1 MREQNT
7 RKDELLM
14 ERYGADSM
22 PENIIWNDQIE
33 NILSHRSIRRYLP
46 KALPEGTIETMIAAA
61 QSASNSGNL
70 NLWSVIAI
78 TDPKLKAKLGEASR
92 KGSKLGMGNP
102 YIEQAP
108 LLLMWVADLYRNS
121 QIASL
126 EGEEQEVHKYLDSML
141 MASVDTAL
149 ASQNA
154 ALAAESIGLG
164 VVYLGVMRNN
174 AKEVSELLNLP
185 KSSYVVFGM
194 AVGIPDPNEPGRLRP
209 RPNQDVVLHQNVYDK
224 DKWNGQIDAYEK
236 EFLKFREDLGLKDKK
251 WIDAVRT
258 ASNDMIFMEGRENLS
273 KTLKTN
279 GFELR

>member
-7 RKDELLM
+7 RKDELLI
-14 ERYGADSM
+14 ERYGTDSI

-33 NILSHRSIRRYLP
+33 NIINHRSIRKYLP
-46 KALPEGTIETMIAAA
+46 EALPEGTIETMVAAA

-70 NLWSVIAI
+70 NLWSVIAV
-78 TDPKLKAKLGEASR
+78 TDPQLKAKLGEASR

-121 QIASL
+121 QIASI

-209 RPNQDVVLHQNVYDK
+209 RPSQNVVLHQNVYDK
-224 DKWNGQIDAYEK
+224 DKWIGQIDAYEK

-251 WIDAVRT
+251 WSDAVRT

-273 KTLKTN
+273 KTLKIN